1 MPASKVKNIVIL
13 ILLVVNV
20 LLLCLV
26 MPLAQERQQ
35 QRQAAVAEL
44 EAMFARYGVL
54 LDAGG
59 LPETRVLYTVEFS
72 PDEQAAQ
79 PAMQALLGEM
89 VLMENDSTRYLQI
102 YRSEQGTC
110 QLSRDGS
117 LEARLQDREAAG
129 DLREAAAGEAEAMG
143 LTVAEVS
150 QPERS
155 SAGVFTVTTV
165 QQLLEVPAFS
175 ASLHCTFHN
184 GVLTRMAGT
193 AYFDTSG
200 LVRTDDE
207 TCCTAADALVAFLGS
222 RTDLGWV
229 GASVTGVQQGYLRAE
244 TASAAVVRLVPGW
257 RIATDTGDFWVSGI
271 DRQVSAL
278 RVDGG

>member
-26 MPLAQERQQ
+26 VPLAQERQQ

-143 LTVAEVS
+143 LMVAEVS

-155 SAGVFTVTTV
+155 SAGCSWERVY
-165 QQLLEVPAFS
+165 A
-175 ASLHCTFHN
+175 
-184 GVLTRMAGT
+184 TRSSP
-193 AYFDTSG
+193 F
-200 LVRTDDE
+200 
-207 TCCTAADALVAFLGS
+207 
-222 RTDLGWV
+222 
-229 GASVTGVQQGYLRAE
+229 
-244 TASAAVVRLVPGW
+244 
-257 RIATDTGDFWVSGI
+257 
-271 DRQVSAL
+271 
-278 RVDGG
+278 